1 MVPGY
6 GIPSMRPLAIICLAA
21 LTLLASAA
29 AAQERTPAERQ
40 TLADLSY
47 ILGESHALRQACA
60 GAEDQFWRA
69 RMQRLVQAEQPD
81 AALDKRL
88 KESFNTGFVAGQTAF
103 SSCSPQSR
111 QAEAKAAAR
120 GRVLASGLARGMAP
134 PAPKR

>member
-1 MVPGY
+1 
-6 GIPSMRPLAIICLAA
+6 MRSLAIISLTA

-29 AAQERTPAERQ
+29 GAQERSPAERQ
-40 TLADLSY
+40 TLIDLSY
-47 ILGESHALRQACA
+47 VLGESHALRQACA
-60 GAEDQFWRA
+60 GAEDQFWRQ

-81 AALDKRL
+81 AAFDRRL

-120 GRVLASGLARGMAP
+120 GRVLAASLTRGAAPARP
-134 PAPKR
+134 